1 MSKVWFRVETAG
13 CCVKCCAGADFGVYI
28 TIVSVALDNGVRRNL
43 FTLEAA
49 VSKRRTTLAEVAAA
63 AGVSVATVSKVL
75 NDRVDVSAETRR
87 RVQKYL
93 KDSEYRPAGSGS
105 ARPRELGRSVEVV
118 VPELQNPY
126 IIGVLEGIVS
136 SAAAEGFEV
145 VIGRLPS
152 SGSWM
157 VDPQTLLRSEHVGAI
172 FITADASKASLKALD
187 DAGFPVVVVDPL
199 RVDGSRC
206 ISIGATNFTGGVTA
220 AEHLL
225 SLGHRRIGHA
235 GGPHSADCSHARLAG
250 LTSALRKA
258 GIELDETL
266 VTHCAFTYDAG
277 RRAAHDLLDR
287 SDRPTAIF
295 AASDEIALG
304 VMEEARR
311 RSIRIPQDLSVV
323 GFDDTF
329 LASRSAPP
337 LTTVAQP
344 LLEMGRVATRSLA
357 QMITND
363 VVGTRHIELATRL
376 VIRNS
381 TAPPSQSA
389 SSSTSHPHSVA
400 DAHSVADPPPEGQGL
415 ELNMREA

>member
-1 MSKVWFRVETAG
+1 
-13 CCVKCCAGADFGVYI
+13 
-28 TIVSVALDNGVRRNL
+28 
-43 FTLEAA
+43 
-49 VSKRRTTLAEVAAA
+49 VSKRRPTLAEVAGA

-75 NDRVDVSAETRR
+75 NDRADVSAETRR

-93 KDSEYRPAGSGS
+93 REAEYRPAGSGS
-105 ARPRELGRSVEVV
+105 LRLPELSRSIEVV

-126 IIGVLEGIVS
+126 IITVLDGIIT
-136 SAAAEGFEV
+136 SAPADGFEV
-145 VIGRLPS
+145 VIGRMLRPDAS
-152 SGSWM
+152 LI
-157 VDPQTLLRSEHVGAI
+157 DPQALLRSDHAGAI
-172 FITADASKASLKALD
+172 FITADASSASVKALD
-187 DAGFPVVVVDPL
+187 EAGFPVVVVDPL
-199 RVDGSRC
+199 RVNDSKC

-220 AEHLL
+220 AEYLL

-235 GGPHSADCSHARLAG
+235 GGPPSVDCSHARLAG
-250 LTSALRKA
+250 HSSALRKA

-266 VTHCAFTYDAG
+266 VTHCAFAYNAG
-277 RRAAHDLLDR
+277 RQVARELLDR

-329 LASRSAPP
+329 LASRSSPP

-357 QMITND
+357 QMISND

-376 VIRNS
+376 VVRDS
-381 TAPPSQSA
+381 TAPLDS
-389 SSSTSHPHSVA
+389 
-400 DAHSVADPPPEGQGL
+400 
-415 ELNMREA
+415 